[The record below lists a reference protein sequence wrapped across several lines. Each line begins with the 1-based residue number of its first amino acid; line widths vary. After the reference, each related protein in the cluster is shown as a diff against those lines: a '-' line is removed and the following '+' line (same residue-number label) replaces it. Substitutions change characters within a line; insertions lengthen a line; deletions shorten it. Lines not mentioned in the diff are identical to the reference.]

1 MKAKLRII
9 ILLSLFILCLMI
21 HLFAQNEL
29 WVENSYST
37 NIYPKI
43 ASILRLCFGFI
54 SFSVGDLIY
63 GIVFCILLWSLIKWI
78 ASFFQTQENKKS
90 IQENIFRLLRIIMIL
105 YLVFNLCWG
114 INYNRKGIAYQTQ
127 IAIKDYNADELIKI
141 NELLVE
147 KVNLTKLKSSGSN
160 LDSISNDEL
169 FREAIRAYHN
179 QSDSFLFLKY
189 DHPSVKSSMWGWL
202 GNYLGYTGYYNPF
215 TGEAQ
220 VNTTIPKTTQPFIV
234 CHELAHQLGYAKESE
249 ANFVAY
255 LVCRQSNNESF
266 KYAAYL
272 ELFFYANR
280 NLYVFDSTSAKRYRN
295 QLNDF
300 VKKDIKAIV
309 AFNRAHKSK
318 VEPIITWMYDLFLKG
333 NQQPQG
339 MLSYEQVTAYLI
351 NFYRKF
357 GKI

>member
-1 MKAKLRII
+1 
-9 ILLSLFILCLMI
+9 
-21 HLFAQNEL
+21 
-29 WVENSYST
+29 
-37 NIYPKI
+37 
-43 ASILRLCFGFI
+43 
-54 SFSVGDLIY
+54 
-63 GIVFCILLWSLIKWI
+63 
-78 ASFFQTQENKKS
+78 
-90 IQENIFRLLRIIMIL
+90 MIL

-127 IAIKDYNADELIKI
+127 ITIKDYNADELKTI

-160 LDSISNDEL
+160 LESISNDEL

-179 QSDSFLFLKY
+179 ASDSFLFLKY
-189 DHPSVKSSMWGWL
+189 DHPSVKSSIWGWL

-234 CHELAHQLGYAKESE
+234 CHEIAHQLGYAKENE

-272 ELFFYANR
+272 DLFFYANR
-280 NLYVFDSTSAKRYRN
+280 NLYAFDSVSAKRCRN
-295 QLNDF
+295 ELNEF

-309 AFNRAHKSK
+309 AFNMAHKSK
-318 VEPIITWMYDLFLKG
+318 AEPIIAWMYDLFLKG

-351 NFYRKF
+351 NYYRKF
-357 GKI
+357 GTI